1 MPDIFVGNPAHPN
14 TEAEKTSEAKPVE
27 ESTQTKPHIT
37 PQKGKHIHSHLISA
51 YCDHPQA
58 VKVADLQD
66 DEEILLYLRRHFVT
80 NVPWIIRAIG
90 SALVFP
96 FLFYINSFGIIDISF
111 IPYNFI
117 IFATIL
123 YYQIVFSYMF
133 VKYLS
138 WYYNISLVTNKRIID
153 IDFSSLIYENVAA
166 TKLSQLEDVS
176 YSQIGIIRSIF
187 DYGDVTLQTAGT
199 VSGFDFL
206 AVPHPE
212 KIIKTINNLIGKTK
226 HA

>member
-1 MPDIFVGNPAHPN
+1 MPDIFVGNPVKPEPETKEVFETN
-14 TEAEKTSEAKPVE
+14 TVE
-27 ESTQTKPHIT
+27 NQSKIKPHIS

-58 VKVADLQD
+58 VRVADLQD

-80 NVPWIIRAIG
+80 NVPWMIRAVG
-90 SALVFP
+90 AVLVFP
-96 FLFYINSFGIIDISF
+96 FMFYVNSFGIIDTDF

-117 IFATIL
+117 IFAVIL

-133 VKYLS
+133 IKYLS
-138 WYYNISLVTNKRIID
+138 WYYNISLVTDKRIID

-212 KIIKTINNLIGKTK
+212 KVIKTINNLIGKTK